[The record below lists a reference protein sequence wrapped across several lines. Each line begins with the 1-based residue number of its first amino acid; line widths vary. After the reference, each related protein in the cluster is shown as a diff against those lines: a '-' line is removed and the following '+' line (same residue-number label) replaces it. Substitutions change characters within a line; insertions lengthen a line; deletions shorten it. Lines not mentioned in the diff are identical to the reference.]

1 MPPWEKNSTT
11 YKHNTK
17 KKMVVSVQ
25 EILSVFVR
33 VGFLSCRYGTGN
45 YEALIIFLKV
55 RSSLTSHE
63 TKTRKFSYIT
73 QDFKINGQLSMS
85 HHGKTIFK
93 FEAGLPSMFNSHF
106 VTNIFNKFCNISSR
120 ETEIAIFDKIQSYFN
135 KGFKC

>member
-1 MPPWEKNSTT
+1 MRDLVKNLFRIPDPGVKKTPDPGSATLIITIEKI
-11 YKHNTK
+11 NTILIFK
-17 KKMVVSVQ
+17 CHLGKKIRRHTSIIQKKMVVSVQ

-73 QDFKINGQLSMS
+73 
-85 HHGKTIFK
+85 
-93 FEAGLPSMFNSHF
+93 
-106 VTNIFNKFCNISSR
+106 
-120 ETEIAIFDKIQSYFN
+120 
-135 KGFKC
+135 